1 MKSVDLHN
9 VEYGECV
16 VLNGHNGGI
25 LMVDCGSSNQKI
37 RERDVPFTAYVNPT
51 LLELYGNC
59 PERSFLLTH
68 FHRDHLCGLMQIL
81 SARPGWFQR
90 IFLPAQ
96 PCDRYGSPLLLEFAL
111 FVYSFLGRQTDYAIV
126 NVSSLKILERA
137 VQLTPAAQVVPVGQG
152 DCFGFDG
159 VAYDVLWPPRR
170 DCVFSDL
177 FAGAVEEMNVCLSSP
192 FLPECARQFL
202 ALKNA
207 FCQAYL
213 ACCAGGPL
221 DALRVAEC
229 SRLLAEIDALLPAV
243 NLLPSA
249 PDIQEILNRP
259 VTKAAYTEEL
269 NAASVVF
276 HNRRTQEA
284 STDDILMTGDA
295 SPETL
300 DALAELLYENY
311 YIIKAPHHGTASHWS
326 HLLSE
331 ISSSHILVS
340 NGDYQQAG
348 KIAPAYL
355 ELPAVKHCTNC
366 SACDWY
372 AVSGCSCNRMA
383 VCYDLANGA
392 GLTIKCPYVCGAQQ
406 SPDCGIFIVGAAG
419 RRSCLCDN
427 LPVQIN

>member
-1 MKSVDLHN
+1 MPVTLDRGEAERLVHAYSDLILRLSYTYLKSTDDAQDICQTVFLK
-9 VEYGECV
+9 
-16 VLNGHNGGI
+16 L
-25 LMVDCGSSNQKI
+25 LQKPQAFSSPEHEKAWII
-37 RERDVPFTAYVNPT
+37 RTAVN
-51 LLELYGNC
+51 L
-59 PERSFLLTH
+59 SK
-68 FHRDHLCGLMQIL
+68 DHLK
-81 SARPGWFQR
+81 SGWR
-90 IFLPAQ
+90 
-96 PCDRYGSPLLLEFAL
+96 
-111 FVYSFLGRQTDYAIV
+111 
-126 NVSSLKILERA
+126 RA
-137 VQLTPAAQVVPVGQG
+137 T
-152 DCFGFDG
+152 
-159 VAYDVLWPPRR
+159 VA
-170 DCVFSDL
+170 
-177 FAGAVEEMNVCLSSP
+177 
-192 FLPECARQFL
+192 
-202 ALKNA
+202 
-207 FCQAYL
+207 
-213 ACCAGGPL
+213 L
-221 DALRVAEC
+221 DAAEAVPAPAEEEG
-229 SRLLAEIDALLPAV
+229 SLLSAV
-243 NLLPSA
+243 NLLPPA

-340 NGDYQQAG
+340 NGDYQKAG

-406 SPDCGIFIVGAAG
+406 SPDCGIFIVGATG